1 MMGIQGPDGGKF
13 FYTNISIA
21 QRVRRDHPLRKI
33 AARVD
38 FDFIYREV
46 ADKYGTRGNVS
57 VPPPVILKLM
67 LLLVFYNVRSE
78 RELMATLPERLDWL
92 WFLGYDLDTKI
103 PDHSV
108 LSKARKR
115 WGAEVFRNFFERIVI
130 QCVEAGLVDGGKI
143 FVDASLV
150 EADAS
155 NNSVIDTQSLKH
167 QLKKNYRE
175 LEARLAE
182 RQRSYGSEENEENE
196 EDEKSEE
203 NEDDGGFG
211 GGGDGGEGEG
221 KPARSGRYRKIN
233 GRYISSTDPDAAI
246 VGRGKPDL
254 FYQVHRSVDEAH
266 EIITATAVTPGDVS
280 EGHML
285 EELLRRHRNTTGK
298 PASTVVADSKYGTI
312 DNFLS
317 LYDQGIKAHM
327 PDLCRS
333 ASVREE
339 KRGIFTEAHFRYDRE
354 RDIYLCPAGKE
365 LKPKSLH
372 RGRGSI
378 DYGASRAD
386 CEACPLRSGCTT
398 NKAGRTVK
406 RHCRQEDLDV
416 MLEESRSGA
425 SKKDIKKRQHLMERS
440 FARGK
445 RYGYDRARWRRLWRV
460 SIQEYLVCAVQNIQV
475 LLKRGGGPVKDP
487 AMIARVLKVAHTR
500 ALVLF
505 SKILKRFSFAH
516 KGQVIICPA

>member
-1 MMGIQGPDGGKF
+1 MMGIQDPGGGKF

-92 WFLGYDLDTKI
+92 WFLGYDLDAKI

-143 FVDASLV
+143 FVDSSLV

-175 LEARLAE
+175 LEARLEE

-196 EDEKSEE
+196 EDEKNEESDDTSEI
-203 NEDDGGFG
+203 G
-211 GGGDGGEGEG
+211 GGEI
-221 KPARSGRYRKIN
+221 KPTRSGRYRKVN
-233 GRYISSTDPDAAI
+233 GRHISSTDPDAAI

-445 RYGYDRARWRRLWRV
+445 RYGYDRARWRRLWRM

-475 LLKRGGGPVKDP
+475 LLKRGGGPVKDR
-487 AMIARVLKVAHTR
+487 AVIARVLKADHTK
-500 ALVLF
+500 AFVLF
-505 SKILKRFSFAH
+505 SKILKRFNFAH
-516 KGQVIICPA
+516 MGRLITSFI

>member
-1 MMGIQGPDGGKF
+1 
-13 FYTNISIA
+13 
-21 QRVRRDHPLRKI
+21 
-33 AARVD
+33 VD

-130 QCVEAGLVDGGKI
+130 QCVESGLVDGGKI

-211 GGGDGGEGEG
+211 GGGGGGEGEG

-445 RYGYDRARWRRLWRV
+445 RYGFDRARWRRLWRV

-487 AMIARVLKVAHTR
+487 AMIARVLKMAHTR
-500 ALVLF
+500 AFVLF
-505 SKILKRFSFAH
+505 SKILKQFSFAH
-516 KGQVIICPA
+516 TGRPINCPA

>member
-1 MMGIQGPDGGKF
+1 MMGIQEPDGDKF

-150 EADAS
+150 EADGS

-211 GGGDGGEGEG
+211 GGGGGGEGEG

-317 LYDQGIKAHM
+317 LYD
-327 PDLCRS
+327 
-333 ASVREE
+333 
-339 KRGIFTEAHFRYDRE
+339 
-354 RDIYLCPAGKE
+354 
-365 LKPKSLH
+365 
-372 RGRGSI
+372 
-378 DYGASRAD
+378 
-386 CEACPLRSGCTT
+386 
-398 NKAGRTVK
+398 
-406 RHCRQEDLDV
+406 
-416 MLEESRSGA
+416 
-425 SKKDIKKRQHLMERS
+425 
-440 FARGK
+440 
-445 RYGYDRARWRRLWRV
+445 
-460 SIQEYLVCAVQNIQV
+460 
-475 LLKRGGGPVKDP
+475 
-487 AMIARVLKVAHTR
+487 
-500 ALVLF
+500 
-505 SKILKRFSFAH
+505 
-516 KGQVIICPA
+516 